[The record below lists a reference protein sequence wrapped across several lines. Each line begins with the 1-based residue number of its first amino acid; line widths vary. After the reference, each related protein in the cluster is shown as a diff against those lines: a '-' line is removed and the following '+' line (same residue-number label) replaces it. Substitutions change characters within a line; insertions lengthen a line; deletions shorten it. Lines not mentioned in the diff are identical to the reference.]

1 MPGADRPSAEN
12 LNVRIT
18 GRSYLGRA
26 VLGDI
31 AFEAGPG
38 EVLALLGPSGTG
50 KTTTL
55 RIATGLDRGFG
66 GAVSRPAGRLG
77 VVFQEPLLLPW
88 LDVAANLRLVEPG
101 LDDAAITRLLDVVGL
116 PETAHLLP
124 RQLSLG
130 MARRIAFARALA
142 VRPSLLVLDEP
153 FASLDPRLAALL
165 ATVTTEAA
173 RDLRC
178 TVLMATHDLDQAV
191 QVAGR
196 ILILAGTPAS
206 LAADVA
212 CPPVPGRAAFARSLR
227 IRFPFLE
234 GVTGS

>member
-1 MPGADRPSAEN
+1 MPGADR
-12 LNVRIT
+12 LKVRIA

-31 AFEAGPG
+31 AFEAGAG
-38 EVLALLGPSGTG
+38 EILALLGPSGTG

-55 RIATGLDRGFG
+55 RIATGIDRSFDGT
-66 GAVSRPAGRLG
+66 VTRPDGRMG
-77 VVFQEPLLLPW
+77 VVFQEPRLLPW
-88 LDVAANLRLVEPG
+88 LDVAANLRLVEPV
-101 LDDAAITRLLDVVGL
+101 LDDAAIARLLALVGL

-130 MARRIAFARALA
+130 MARRAAFARALA

-153 FASLDPRLAALL
+153 FASLDPRLAATL
-165 ATVTTEAA
+165 AAVTTDTA
-173 RDLRC
+173 RDAGC
-178 TVLMATHDLDQAV
+178 MVLMATHDLDQAV

-206 LAADVA
+206 LAADIT
-212 CPPVPGRAAFARSLR
+212 CPPAPERAAFARSLR

-234 GVTGS
+234 GGAAD